1 MINADKRLIKSMIKC
16 GLIIIAIVVVVVVVV
31 VIIIIIIIIIIN
43 NCNWVVTQWQWLF
56 YM

>member
-31 VIIIIIIIIIIN
+31 VVIIIIIIIIN